1 MNKDTASWSHSAHS
15 QNVKCGHSD
24 AITCPPSMCECNP
37 EAVNPDHTDS
47 CLRLTLGLYSR
58 YQQTASPAACRTLT
72 GSWKHASPQKKERSA
87 GRLHFARRQAEVHAS
102 IKKKTKRNMVS
113 ETCFSVGSVADLKKD
128 WAGTHELWERHQ
140 EAH

>member
-1 MNKDTASWSHSAHS
+1 MWAFQHH
-15 QNVKCGHSD
+15 H
-24 AITCPPSMCECNP
+24 PPSLNVCECNL

-47 CLRLTLGLYSR
+47 CLRLTLGLYLR
-58 YQQTASPAACRTLT
+58 CQQTASPAACRTLT
-72 GSWKHASPQKKERSA
+72 GSWKRALPQKKTRSA

-113 ETCFSVGSVADLKKD
+113 ETCCSVGSVAEMKQD